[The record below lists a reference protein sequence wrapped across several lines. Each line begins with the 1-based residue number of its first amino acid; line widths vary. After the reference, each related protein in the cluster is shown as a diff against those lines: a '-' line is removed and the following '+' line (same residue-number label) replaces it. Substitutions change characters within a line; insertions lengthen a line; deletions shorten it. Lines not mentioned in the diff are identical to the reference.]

1 MVEMGELRADL
12 ADKALCYFATE
23 LLGTYCELETVRD
36 DPDELRESLLGLLT
50 DLHFLA
56 DKAEINWSGML
67 AMAQREYEEI
77 GRDEIPPL

>member
-1 MVEMGELRADL
+1 MNRS
-12 ADKALCYFATE
+12 
-23 LLGTYCELETVRD
+23 VRD

-56 DKAEINWSGML
+56 DKAEISWSGML